1 MKKLLIAI
9 MFLSIILVINAK
21 MIDQKTAEEVV
32 ENWIKQ
38 QDTRF
43 EFSDQIVKVETQRVS
58 EIVLTYTMHLKGQ
71 GFVIVS
77 ADDNIEPILAFSA
90 KTKFDESN
98 MAPAT
103 RDYLKGYYDQIELII
118 SKELINKE
126 AQNKWSSLINN
137 TYQNRDTD
145 YRNYLLSTTW
155 NQGIYYNAQCPSDT
169 QGPDGHVYA
178 GCVATAMSQIMKY
191 WAHPA
196 QGQGTH
202 SYYWSPYGTISAN
215 FGNATYN
222 WVAMPN
228 NITGH
233 NTEIAKLLFHAG
245 VSVDMQYG
253 PNGSGAYS
261 SDVPLALTSHFGYNS
276 QVMKSKS
283 SYADTQWTTML
294 KSELDNNRPILYAG
308 YGPDGGHA
316 FVCDGYSGTNYFH
329 FNWGWSGSADGYFYL
344 NALNPGSYSFTN
356 DQMAIMGIEPV
367 EIDDPSSDI
376 YATDLFI
383 SEYIEGSSNNKALEI
398 FNGTGETVDL
408 SMYKIKLAANG
419 NVWNE
424 SNTYQMTGTLAH
436 GGTFVICHNQS
447 NAAIKELSDVYPNS
461 GNPTNYNG
469 NDCVGL
475 FKNDV
480 LIDIFGIYNTG
491 NSSEPNFNVADV
503 VGAAANHT
511 LIRKPTVISPTTD
524 WASSAGTD
532 ENDSEWIVYPIDY
545 IDDLGQ
551 HTFNPQ
557 VPTAAITPTFSPG
570 SGSYFN
576 SVSVTIA
583 STTPEASIYYTT
595 DGTDPNNQSTP
606 YTTPI
611 NITQNTNLKAIAYAE
626 GLDPSN
632 IANANYTIII
642 PIANANIAALR
653 QQDDDESTIYKLTGE
668 AVVTFKQTYR
678 NQKFIQD
685 ATGGILIDD
694 QANILGDYNLYDGIT
709 GITGKLVSFGG
720 MLQFTPVLSGNPA
733 SSTNNEVSPTTVSAN
748 TFNNNFE
755 DYEAQL
761 VKIDGVQFTSTG
773 NFANGQ
779 IYYAASGSDILKFR
793 TTFYDVDYT
802 GTAIPTGNLSIVG
815 IANSTDDGNFIS
827 ARNAADFTV
836 VTTNPPTNVVAVAT
850 DTAVELTWDEP
861 GTSVDTWFT
870 HALT

>member
-276 QVMKSKS
+276 QAMKSKS

-344 NALNPGSYSFTN
+344 NALNPGSYSFTS

-367 EIDDPSSDI
+367 ENDDPNDPNIVIIGNSASTTSSYDYPINFYYKSSLTQTIYLSNEINREGTIESIKFNAILNGDI
-376 YATDLFI
+376 SGSKPITVWLANTSNSSF
-383 SEYIEGSSNNKALEI
+383 SSSNTWVPLNEFTQVFDGNI
-398 FNGTGETVDL
+398 NFDSFSGTKSITIQFD
-408 SMYKIKLAANG
+408 
-419 NVWNE
+419 
-424 SNTYQMTGTLAH
+424 
-436 GGTFVICHNQS
+436 
-447 NAAIKELSDVYPNS
+447 
-461 GNPTNYNG
+461 NPFNYNG
-469 NDCVGL
+469 GNLCVMVQRPL
-475 FKNDV
+475 DT
-480 LIDIFGIYNTG
+480 DWY
-491 NSSEPNFNVADV
+491 NSSN
-503 VGAAANHT
+503 
-511 LIRKPTVISPTTD
+511 KWKTTSV
-524 WASSAGTD
+524 SSARTIFARTDSNNLTPQNYPTGTTA
-532 ENDSEWIVYPIDY
+532 SY
-545 IDDLGQ
+545 ISNTSLV
-551 HTFNPQ
+551 F
-557 VPTAAITPTFSPG
+557 A
-570 SGSYFN
+570 SG
-576 SVSVTIA
+576 
-583 STTPEASIYYTT
+583 
-595 DGTDPNNQSTP
+595 
-606 YTTPI
+606 
-611 NITQNTNLKAIAYAE
+611 
-626 GLDPSN
+626 DPS
-632 IANANYTIII
+632 
-642 PIANANIAALR
+642 
-653 QQDDDESTIYKLTGE
+653 
-668 AVVTFKQTYR
+668 
-678 NQKFIQD
+678 
-685 ATGGILIDD
+685 
-694 QANILGDYNLYDGIT
+694 
-709 GITGKLVSFGG
+709 
-720 MLQFTPVLSGNPA
+720 VL
-733 SSTNNEVSPTTVSAN
+733 
-748 TFNNNFE
+748 
-755 DYEAQL
+755 
-761 VKIDGVQFTSTG
+761 
-773 NFANGQ
+773 
-779 IYYAASGSDILKFR
+779 
-793 TTFYDVDYT
+793 
-802 GTAIPTGNLSIVG
+802 
-815 IANSTDDGNFIS
+815 
-827 ARNAADFTV
+827 
-836 VTTNPPTNVVAVAT
+836 PPTNVVATPYSNRV
-850 DTAVELTWDEP
+850 DLTWNAP
-861 GTSVDTWFT
+861 ANDTWFSHTTQETSQNAIGTGAAAQFVVAHRYSPAQLANFGVAGAALSKVQFLPRVSNAAYTVKIYTGGSAYNPGNLIHSQTATSVVTDVWNEVVLSTPVTIPTAMELWIAIDINTPTGHPAGCDNGPQVEGFGNMICFNGVWDTLTGLNPELTYNWMIKGFATGATGQASFTLYEEDNFAPKNSTITKKNTTPT
-870 HALT
+870 HLSMVQANMSYSNSTINNAGNNNKFIQSQLDRAPTGYSIWRAPLATITNESTWTTIANNISSTNYSDNT